1 MIEQEEGE
9 EGFTELGTIG
19 TLLLEQVIDVTD
31 LEVQTGK
38 RGK

>member
-1 MIEQEEGE
+1 MIEEKEGE
-9 EGFTELGTIG
+9 EGFEEIGTID